1 MMAQTIAV
9 GFENVNT
16 LASQLR
22 AAGAA
27 IKVSKGS
34 NAFNITITKRPALAT
49 IEEILTCLK
58 PNELKDSSSA
68 PIQEFTIEKIAVASE
83 KLENPNIIAKKTF
96 SSPKEIVDAT
106 KIANISL
113 PKQEVK
119 DGSAF
124 VDDDDSIPF

>member
-1 MMAQTIAV
+1 MTQKIAV
-9 GFENVNT
+9 EFENVNT
-16 LASQLR
+16 LTSQLR

-34 NAFNITITKRPALAT
+34 NTFNITITKQPTLAT
-49 IEEILTCLK
+49 IEEILTGSK
-58 PNELKDSSSA
+58 PSELKNISSTSV
-68 PIQEFTIEKIAVASE
+68 QEFTIEKIAVPLE
-83 KLENPNIIAKKTF
+83 KLENSNIIAKKPF
-96 SSPKEIVDAT
+96 SSPKEIVYLT

-113 PKQEVK
+113 LKQEVK